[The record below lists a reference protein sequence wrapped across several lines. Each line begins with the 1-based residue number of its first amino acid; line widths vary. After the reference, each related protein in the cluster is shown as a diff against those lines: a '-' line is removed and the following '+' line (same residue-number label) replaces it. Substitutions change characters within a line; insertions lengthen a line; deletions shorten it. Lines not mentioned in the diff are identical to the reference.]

1 MVRVAGPPRC
11 QRFSEEAMTRSRIG
25 LIAGFAGAAFAA
37 WWWQQ
42 RNAAAATVSHSHDRG
57 EVIFS
62 NAPVV

>member
-1 MVRVAGPPRC
+1 MVRRRGPRRR
-11 QRFSEEAMTRSRIG
+11 QRFSEETMTRSRIG

-42 RNAAAATVSHSHDRG
+42 RSAAPATVSHSHERG
-57 EVIFS
+57 EVIFR